1 MFKSVFIKKF
11 RIIFICFCFIQ
22 NKCYSEDCCEICYN
36 CCCNC
41 LNSKDKKT
49 SVFDNT
55 NKEKSYTYNNKK
67 SETNSEKK
75 EEEEGNNENEE
86 NEEKE
91 DLGYKYKKKANKG
104 KKELNTILEEE
115 EEEEKEESEKK
126 EKNEKK
132 EEEEENE
139 EEDEENEE
147 ENEENEEENE
157 EKALN
162 DYLQSVFKKFKRIK
176 PIEDDFFKAQET
188 YVLKKRGTK
197 KNDGILGEG
206 GFGLVYKIR
215 NKKNKKTFVLKKSV
229 VKEEDLEDI
238 KNEIRNLIRFKD
250 EKNILRIVDVYKQ
263 DNFGGKFLK
272 KKYLK
277 KDKATCFYIITEY
290 CKNGD
295 LYDFI
300 KNKKISDKKN
310 LRDKIAYQI
319 INAVHSCHS
328 KNITH
333 RDLKPE
339 NFFLDENYNVKLG
352 DFGFSKKFSENEK
365 DTESVYT
372 RNFACYEILL
382 KKERDPFKADLFSL
396 GVTLFVLY
404 TGKNL
409 LKVNTE
415 MEKEEIKE
423 KFNAIPTTIDDSISN
438 HKLNDLLKNL
448 LKRKE
453 KNRCGWDEILKSE
466 FYKSLKEK
474 FEKN

>member
-55 NKEKSYTYNNKK
+55 NKKKSHTYNNKK
-67 SETNSEKK
+67 SETNSEKE

-86 NEEKE
+86 NEVVE
-91 DLGYKYKKKANKG
+91 DLGYKYKKQANKG
-104 KKELNTILEEE
+104 NNKLNTIFEKKEKN
-115 EEEEKEESEKK
+115 EEKEESEKK
-126 EKNEKK
+126 EKNEEKEESEKK
-132 EEEEENE
+132 EK
-139 EEDEENEE
+139 
-147 ENEENEEENE
+147 NEENEEENE

-162 DYLQSVFKKFKRIK
+162 DYLKSVFKKFKRIK

-206 GFGLVYKIR
+206 GFGQVYKIK
-215 NKKNKKTFVLKKSV
+215 NKKNEKTFVLKKSV
-229 VKEEDLEDI
+229 VKEEEDLEDI
-238 KNEIRNLIRFKD
+238 KNEIRNLIRFRD
-250 EKNILRIVDVYKQ
+250 EKNILRIVDVYRQ
-263 DNFGGKFLK
+263 DNFVGKFLK
-272 KKYLK
+272 KKYSE
-277 KDKATCFYIITEY
+277 KDKAVCFYIITEY

-300 KNKKISDKKN
+300 KHKKILDKEN

-319 INAVHSCHS
+319 INAVHSCH
-328 KNITH
+328 KEKIAH
-333 RDLKPE
+333 RDLKPL
-339 NFFLDENYNVKLG
+339 NIFLDKDWNVKLG
-352 DFGFSKKFSENEK
+352 DFGLSKKFSENEK
-365 DTESVYT
+365 DNEIAYTE
-372 RNFACYEILL
+372 NFACYEILL
-382 KKERDPFKADLFSL
+382 EKKHDPFKADLYSL

-409 LKVNTE
+409 LKVNTK

-423 KFNAIPTTIDDSISN
+423 KFNAIPTTIDDFISDSN
-438 HKLNDLLKNL
+438 LKNLLKNL
-448 LKRKE
+448 LERKE
-453 KNRCGWDEILKSE
+453 EDRCGWEEILKSK
-466 FYKSLKEK
+466 FYKSLKKK

>member
-41 LNSKDKKT
+41 LNSKNKET

-55 NKEKSYTYNNKK
+55 NKEKSHTYKNKK
-67 SETNSEKK
+67 LEKNSEK
-75 EEEEGNNENEE
+75 EEEEEENNENEE
-86 NEEKE
+86 NEVGE
-91 DLGYKYKKKANKG
+91 DLGYKYKKQVNKG
-104 KKELNTILEEE
+104 NNKLNTIFEKKEKN
-115 EEEEKEESEKK
+115 EEKEESEKK
-126 EKNEKK
+126 EKNEEKEESEKK
-132 EEEEENE
+132 EK
-139 EEDEENEE
+139 
-147 ENEENEEENE
+147 NEENEEENE

-162 DYLQSVFKKFKRIK
+162 DYLKSVFKKFKRIK

-206 GFGLVYKIR
+206 GFGQVYKIK
-215 NKKNKKTFVLKKSV
+215 NKKNEKTFVLKKSV
-229 VKEEDLEDI
+229 VKEEEDLEDI
-238 KNEIRNLIRFKD
+238 KNEIRNLIRFRD
-250 EKNILRIVDVYKQ
+250 EKNILRIVDVYRQ
-263 DNFGGKFLK
+263 DNFVGKFLK
-272 KKYLK
+272 KKYSE
-277 KDKATCFYIITEY
+277 KDKAVCFYIITEY

-300 KNKKISDKKN
+300 KHKKILDKEN

-319 INAVHSCHS
+319 INAVHSCH
-328 KNITH
+328 KEKIAH
-333 RDLKPE
+333 RDLKPL
-339 NFFLDENYNVKLG
+339 NIFLDKDWNVKLG
-352 DFGFSKKFSENEK
+352 DFGLSKKFSENEK
-365 DTESVYT
+365 DNEIAYTE
-372 RNFACYEILL
+372 NFACYEILL
-382 KKERDPFKADLFSL
+382 EKKHDPFKADLYSL

-409 LKVNTE
+409 LKVNTK

-423 KFNAIPTTIDDSISN
+423 KFNAIPTTIDDFISDSN
-438 HKLNDLLKNL
+438 LKNLLKNL
-448 LKRKE
+448 LERKE
-453 KNRCGWDEILKSE
+453 EDRCGWEEILKSK
-466 FYKSLKEK
+466 FYKSLKKK